1 MIKTYQKYL
10 IILFLKKIFN
20 VSLIFFSLIF
30 ILSIFEEISFFKE
43 LELSFL
49 FLFLMTLLN
58 APSTLF
64 EIFPFIFLISTQF
77 FFLELIEKNEL
88 DVLKVNGLNNLKIIQ
103 QLALTSLVMGIIL
116 VIFFYNLSSNLKFI
130 YLELKNSYSNDNK
143 YLAVVNENGL
153 WIKDE
158 IDEKIYIINAEKID
172 NNFLKD
178 VNISEFTSD
187 FELIRILNS
196 KKVDILSNEW
206 KVLSPTVSENNI
218 TTQYKDLILLNTHFN
233 RDKINGLFRNL
244 KSLSV
249 IELMKLK
256 SDYKSLG
263 YSTNEIES
271 HLNRIYSYPIYLT
284 IMVMLSSIIMLNIK
298 RNKNKVFHI
307 LAGISLSV
315 LIYYFY
321 YLSNLFGENGSLT
334 LITSTWLPLV
344 ILTFVILIGM
354 VRINEK

>member
-10 IILFLKKIFN
+10 ITLFLKKILII
-20 VSLIFFSLIF
+20 SLIFLSLIF

-49 FLFLMTLLN
+49 FMFSMTALN

-77 FFLELIEKNEL
+77 FFLELIEKKEL
-88 DVLKVNGLNNLKIIQ
+88 ELFKINGLDNLRIIKY
-103 QLALTSLVMGIIL
+103 LALTSLFLGVIL
-116 VIFFYNLSSNLKFI
+116 VIFFYNLSSNLKFL

-158 IDEKIYIINAEKID
+158 INEKIYIINAETIE
-172 NNFLKD
+172 NNFLRN
-178 VNISEFTSD
+178 VNISEFDEKFDLIKIINSQEVNIVN
-187 FELIRILNS
+187 FEWKILN
-196 KKVDILSNEW
+196 
-206 KVLSPTVSENNI
+206 PTVSQNNI
-218 TTQYKDLILLNTHFN
+218 TSKYNNKILLRTHF
-233 RDKINGLFRNL
+233 DKKKINSLFRNL

-249 IELMKLK
+249 LELLKLK
-256 SDYKSLG
+256 DDYKSLG
-263 YSTNEIES
+263 YSTKEIES
-271 HLNRIYSYPIYLT
+271 HLYRIYSYPIYLS

-298 RNKNKVFHI
+298 KNKNKVFHVI
-307 LAGISLSV
+307 FGIALSV

-334 LITSTWLPLV
+334 LITSTWLPLL
-344 ILTFVILIGM
+344 ILAFIILMGI

>member
-77 FFLELIEKNEL
+77 FFLELIEKKEL

-158 IDEKIYIINAEKID
+158 IDEKIFIINAEKID

-344 ILTFVILIGM
+344 ILTFIILIGM

>member
-10 IILFLKKIFN
+10 ITLFLKKILN
-20 VSLIFFSLIF
+20 VSLIFLSLIF

-49 FLFLMTLLN
+49 FLFLMTSLN
-58 APSTLF
+58 APTTLF

-77 FFLELIEKNEL
+77 FFLELIEKKEL
-88 DVLKVNGLNNLKIIQ
+88 DVFKVNGLNNLKIIQ
-103 QLALTSLVMGIIL
+103 QLALSSLVLGIIL
-116 VIFFYNLSSNLKFI
+116 VICFYNLSSNLKFI

-172 NNFLKD
+172 GSLLKN
-178 VNISEFTSD
+178 VNISEFTDD
-187 FELIRILNS
+187 FDLIKILNS
-196 KKVDILSNEW
+196 KEVNILKNEW
-206 KVLSPTVSENNI
+206 KILNPTVSENNI
-218 TTQYKDLILLNTHFN
+218 TTEYENLVSLNTHFN
-233 RDKINGLFRNL
+233 KEKINGLFRNL
-244 KSLSV
+244 KSLS
-249 IELMKLK
+249 IMELIKLK

-321 YLSNLFGENGSLT
+321 YLSNLFGENGTLT
-334 LITSTWLPLV
+334 LITSTWLPLM
-344 ILTFVILIGM
+344 ILTFIILIGL

>member
-20 VSLIFFSLIF
+20 VSLIFLSLIF

>member
-1 MIKTYQKYL
+1 MIKTYQKYI
-10 IILFLKKIFN
+10 IILFLKKILT

-49 FLFLMTLLN
+49 FLFLMTALN

-64 EIFPFIFLISTQF
+64 EIFPFIFLISAQF
-77 FFLELIEKNEL
+77 FFLELIEKKEL
-88 DVLKVNGLNNLKIIQ
+88 DLFKINGLNNLKIIQ
-103 QLALTSLVMGIIL
+103 QLALTSLVLGVIL
-116 VIFFYNLSSNLKFI
+116 VVFFYNLSSNLKFI

-172 NNFLKD
+172 NNFLIN
-178 VNISEFTSD
+178 VNISVFASD
-187 FELIRILNS
+187 FNLIKILNS
-196 KKVDILSNEW
+196 NEVNILSTEW
-206 KVLSPTVSENNI
+206 KISNPIVSENNI
-218 TTQYKDLILLNTHFN
+218 TKRYKNVLLLNTHF
-233 RDKINGLFRNL
+233 DKKKINGLFRNL

-249 IELMKLK
+249 LELIKLK
-256 SDYKSLG
+256 NDYKSLG
-263 YSTNEIES
+263 YATKEIES
-271 HLNRIYSYPIYLT
+271 HLNRIYSYPVYLT
-284 IMVMLSSIIMLNIK
+284 IMVMLSAIIMLNIK

-307 LAGISLSV
+307 FIGISLSV

-334 LITSTWLPLV
+334 LITSTWLPLL
-344 ILTFVILIGM
+344 ILAFIILIGI

>member
-77 FFLELIEKNEL
+77 FFLEIIEKNEL

>member
-244 KSLSV
+244 KSLS
-249 IELMKLK
+249 IMELIKLK

>member
-10 IILFLKKIFN
+10 ITLFLKKILN
-20 VSLIFFSLIF
+20 VSLIFLSLIF

-49 FLFLMTLLN
+49 FLFLMTSLN
-58 APSTLF
+58 APTTLF

-77 FFLELIEKNEL
+77 FFLELIEKKEL
-88 DVLKVNGLNNLKIIQ
+88 DVFKVNGLNNLKIIQ
-103 QLALTSLVMGIIL
+103 QLALSSLVLGIIL
-116 VIFFYNLSSNLKFI
+116 VICFYNLSSNLKFI

-172 NNFLKD
+172 GSLLKN
-178 VNISEFTSD
+178 VNISEFTND
-187 FELIRILNS
+187 FDLIKILNS
-196 KKVDILSNEW
+196 KEVNILKNEW
-206 KVLSPTVSENNI
+206 KILNPTVSENNI
-218 TTQYKDLILLNTHFN
+218 TTEYKNLVSLNTHFN
-233 RDKINGLFRNL
+233 KEKINGLFRNL
-244 KSLSV
+244 KSLS
-249 IELMKLK
+249 IMELIKLK

-307 LAGISLSV
+307 LGGISLSV

-321 YLSNLFGENGSLT
+321 YLSNLFGENGTLT
-334 LITSTWLPLV
+334 LITSTWLPLM
-344 ILTFVILIGM
+344 ILTFIILIGL

>member
-10 IILFLKKIFN
+10 ITLFLKKILN
-20 VSLIFFSLIF
+20 VSLIFLSLIF

-49 FLFLMTLLN
+49 FLFLMTSLN
-58 APSTLF
+58 APTTLF

-77 FFLELIEKNEL
+77 FFLELIEKKEL
-88 DVLKVNGLNNLKIIQ
+88 DVFKVNGLNNLKIIQ
-103 QLALTSLVMGIIL
+103 QLALSSLVLGIIL
-116 VIFFYNLSSNLKFI
+116 VICFYNLSSNLKFI

-172 NNFLKD
+172 GSLLKN
-178 VNISEFTSD
+178 VNISEFTND
-187 FELIRILNS
+187 FDLIKILNS
-196 KKVDILSNEW
+196 KEVNILKNEW
-206 KVLSPTVSENNI
+206 KILNPTVSENNI
-218 TTQYKDLILLNTHFN
+218 TTEYKNLVSLNTHFN
-233 RDKINGLFRNL
+233 KEKINGLFRNL
-244 KSLSV
+244 KSLS
-249 IELMKLK
+249 IMELIKLK

-321 YLSNLFGENGSLT
+321 YLSNLFGENGTLT
-334 LITSTWLPLV
+334 LITSTWLPLM
-344 ILTFVILIGM
+344 ILTFIILIGL

>member
-10 IILFLKKIFN
+10 ITLFLKKILN
-20 VSLIFFSLIF
+20 VSLIFLSLIF

-49 FLFLMTLLN
+49 FLFLMTSLN
-58 APSTLF
+58 APTTLF

-77 FFLELIEKNEL
+77 FFLELIEKKEL
-88 DVLKVNGLNNLKIIQ
+88 DVFKVNGLNNLKIIQ
-103 QLALTSLVMGIIL
+103 QLALSSLVLGIIL
-116 VIFFYNLSSNLKFI
+116 VICFYNLSSNLKFI

-172 NNFLKD
+172 GSLLKN
-178 VNISEFTSD
+178 VNISEFTND
-187 FELIRILNS
+187 FDLIKILNS
-196 KKVDILSNEW
+196 KEVNILKNEW
-206 KVLSPTVSENNI
+206 KILNPTVSENNI
-218 TTQYKDLILLNTHFN
+218 TTEYENLVSLNTHFN
-233 RDKINGLFRNL
+233 KEKINGLFRNL
-244 KSLSV
+244 KSLS
-249 IELMKLK
+249 IMELIKLK

-321 YLSNLFGENGSLT
+321 YLSNLFGENGTLT
-334 LITSTWLPLV
+334 LITSTWLPLM
-344 ILTFVILIGM
+344 ILTFIILIGL

>member
-10 IILFLKKIFN
+10 IILFLKKILN

-271 HLNRIYSYPIYLT
+271 HLNRIYSYPVYLT